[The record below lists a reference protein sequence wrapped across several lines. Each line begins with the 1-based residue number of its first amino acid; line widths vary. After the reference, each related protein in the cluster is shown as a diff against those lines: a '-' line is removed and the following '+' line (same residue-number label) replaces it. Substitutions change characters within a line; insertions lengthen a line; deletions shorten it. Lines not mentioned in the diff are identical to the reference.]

1 MGTLYIVS
9 TPIGNLKDIT
19 LRAIETLK
27 EVDYILCED
36 TRITGKLL
44 SAYKINQEMVVFN
57 DFNENR
63 KTPEIIGDL
72 LKGKKIALV
81 SDAGTPLIS
90 DPGYKLVRSAIEN
103 NIKVESISGQTA
115 VISALTV
122 SGQPPDKFLFFGY
135 LPKKEGRRRK
145 LLADIS
151 SIVQTIKLTV
161 VFFESPYRLIDT
173 LKDIQSV
180 FGNIDIVVLREL
192 TKIHEEVRHE
202 KVTDSIEHF
211 LNVKPKGEF
220 TILF

>member
-1 MGTLYIVS
+1 M
-9 TPIGNLKDIT
+9 
-19 LRAIETLK
+19 
-27 EVDYILCED
+27 
-36 TRITGKLL
+36 
-44 SAYKINQEMVVFN
+44 VFN